1 MNSRFMRLT
10 RRWLLNQNRTRLMK
24 VCLFV
29 AVALLTLASSETVRG
44 ITIPINL
51 GPPGT
56 LATDT
61 TISFSDL
68 NGTGLLGQN
77 LSVDFVFTGSEFVR
91 LFTVTT
97 DFSVS
102 MTLQTSSSSFVG
114 FLHGTGY
121 LSDSLGNPLEAP
133 ETLGSASSSNGS
145 MTVALFPTVGRPLD
159 FYDVHFGLT
168 FPTNPAVVTGGQFR
182 LLSNTGPFGIGPGL
196 PADIVPDTGSTGILL
211 GLGFFGIILVTHC
224 LDRNVRRHY

>member
-1 MNSRFMRLT
+1 MQDLLGLT
-10 RRWLLNQNRTRLMK
+10 RRWLLNQNRTRLK

-29 AVALLTLASSETVRG
+29 AVALLTLASSEAARG
-44 ITIPINL
+44 VTIPINL

-68 NGTGLLGQN
+68 NGTGLVGQN
-77 LSVDFVFTGSEFVR
+77 LSVDFVFTSSEFVR

-114 FLHGTGY
+114 FLQGTGY
-121 LSDSLGNPLEAP
+121 LSDSLGNALEAP
-133 ETLGSASSSNGS
+133 ETLASASSSNGS
-145 MTVALFPTVGRPLD
+145 MSVALLPTVGRPLD
-159 FYDVHFGLT
+159 FYGVHLDLT
-168 FPTNPAVVTGGQFR
+168 FPTNPAVVTEGQFR

-196 PADIVPDTGSTGILL
+196 PANIVPDTGSTAILL

>member
-1 MNSRFMRLT
+1 
-10 RRWLLNQNRTRLMK
+10 MK

-29 AVALLTLASSETVRG
+29 AVALLTLASSEAARG
-44 ITIPINL
+44 VTIPINL

-68 NGTGLLGQN
+68 NGTGLVGQN
-77 LSVDFVFTGSEFVR
+77 LSVDFVFTSSEFVR

-97 DFSVS
+97 DFSVL
-102 MTLQTSSSSFVG
+102 MTLQSSSSSLVG
-114 FLHGTGY
+114 FLSGTGY
-121 LSDSLGNPLEAP
+121 LTNSLGNPLEAP
-133 ETLGSASSSNGS
+133 ETLGSASSSTGS
-145 MTVALFPTVGRPLD
+145 MSVALIPTVGRPID
-159 FYDVHFGLT
+159 FYGVHLNLT
-168 FPTNPAVVTGGQFR
+168 LPINSTFHVTEGEFR

-196 PADIVPDTGSTGILL
+196 PANIVPDTGSTAILL

>member
-1 MNSRFMRLT
+1 
-10 RRWLLNQNRTRLMK
+10 MK

-29 AVALLTLASSETVRG
+29 AVALLTLASSEAVRG

-68 NGTGLLGQN
+68 NGTGLVGQN
-77 LSVDFVFTGSEFVR
+77 LSVDFVFTSSEFV
-91 LFTVTT
+91 
-97 DFSVS
+97 
-102 MTLQTSSSSFVG
+102 QTSSSIPLGV

-121 LSDSLGNPLEAP
+121 LTALEP
-133 ETLGSASSSNGS
+133 SETLGSASSSNSLSVGLS
-145 MTVALFPTVGRPLD
+145 PTVGRPLD
-159 FYDVHFGLT
+159 FYDVHFDLT
-168 FPTNPAVVTGGQFR
+168 FPTNPGVVTEGQFR

-196 PADIVPDTGSTGILL
+196 PADIVPDTGSTAILL

>member
-1 MNSRFMRLT
+1 
-10 RRWLLNQNRTRLMK
+10 MK

-29 AVALLTLASSETVRG
+29 AVALLTLASSEAVRG

-68 NGTGLLGQN
+68 NGTGLVGQN
-77 LSVDFVFTGSEFVR
+77 LSVDFVFTSSEFVR
-91 LFTVTT
+91 LFTATT

-121 LSDSLGNPLEAP
+121 LIDSLGNALEAP
-133 ETLGSASSSNGS
+133 ETLASASSSNGS
-145 MTVALFPTVGRPLD
+145 MSVALLPTVGRPRSEEHTSELQS
-159 FYDVHFGLT
+159 
-168 FPTNPAVVTGGQFR
+168 PCN
-182 LLSNTGPFGIGPGL
+182 
-196 PADIVPDTGSTGILL
+196 
-211 GLGFFGIILVTHC
+211 LVC
-224 LDRNVRRHY
+224 R

>member
-1 MNSRFMRLT
+1 
-10 RRWLLNQNRTRLMK
+10 MK

-29 AVALLTLASSETVRG
+29 AVALLTLASSEAVRG

-68 NGTGLLGQN
+68 NGTGLVGQN

-97 DFSVS
+97 DFSVL
-102 MTLQTSSSSFVG
+102 MTLQTSSSIPLGV

-121 LSDSLGNPLEAP
+121 LTALEP
-133 ETLGSASSSNGS
+133 SETLGSASSSNSLSVGLS
-145 MTVALFPTVGRPLD
+145 PTVGRPLD
-159 FYDVHFGLT
+159 FYDVHFDLT
-168 FPTNPAVVTGGQFR
+168 FPTNPAVVTAGQFR

-196 PADIVPDTGSTGILL
+196 PADIVPDTGSTAILL

>member
-1 MNSRFMRLT
+1 
-10 RRWLLNQNRTRLMK
+10 MK

-29 AVALLTLASSETVRG
+29 AVALLTLAGSEAARG
-44 ITIPINL
+44 VTIPINL

-68 NGTGLLGQN
+68 NGTGLVGQN
-77 LSVDFVFTGSEFVR
+77 LSVDFVFTSSEFVR

-97 DFSVS
+97 DFSVF

-114 FLHGTGY
+114 FLSGTGY
-121 LSDSLGNPLEAP
+121 LKDSLGNALELP
-133 ETLGSASSSNGS
+133 ETLGASSLNGS
-145 MTVALFPTVGRPLD
+145 MSVGLLPTVGRPLD
-159 FYDVHFGLT
+159 FYDVHFELT

-182 LLSNTGPFGIGPGL
+182 LLSNTGPLGIGPRL

-224 LDRNVRRHY
+224 LDRTARRQY

>member
-1 MNSRFMRLT
+1 MNARFMRIDAEVAV
-10 RRWLLNQNRTRLMK
+10 NQNRTRLMK

-29 AVALLTLASSETVRG
+29 AVALLTLASSEAVRG

-68 NGTGLLGQN
+68 NGTGLVGQN
-77 LSVDFVFTGSEFVR
+77 LSVDFVFTSSEFVR

-97 DFSVS
+97 DFSVF
-102 MTLQTSSSSFVG
+102 MTLQTSSSSSVG
-114 FLHGTGY
+114 FLSGTGY
-121 LSDSLGNPLEAP
+121 LTDSLGNALELP
-133 ETLGSASSSNGS
+133 ETLGRASSSTGA
-145 MTVALFPTVGRPLD
+145 MTIGLSPTVGRPID
-159 FYDVHFGLT
+159 FYGVHLDLT
-168 FPTNPAVVTGGQFR
+168 FPTNPAVVTGGQFQ

-196 PADIVPDTGSTGILL
+196 PANIVPDTGSTAILL

>member
-1 MNSRFMRLT
+1 
-10 RRWLLNQNRTRLMK
+10 MK

-29 AVALLTLASSETVRG
+29 AVALLTLASSEAVRG

-68 NGTGLLGQN
+68 NGTGLVGQN
-77 LSVDFVFTGSEFVR
+77 LSVDFLFTGSEFVR

-97 DFSVS
+97 DFSVL
-102 MTLQTSSSSFVG
+102 MTLQTSSSIPLGV

-121 LSDSLGNPLEAP
+121 LTDSLGHALEP
-133 ETLGSASSSNGS
+133 SETLGSASSSNSLSVGLS
-145 MTVALFPTVGRPLD
+145 PTVGRPLD
-159 FYDVHFGLT
+159 FYDVHLDLT
-168 FPTNPAVVTGGQFR
+168 FPTNPGVVTEGQFR

-196 PADIVPDTGSTGILL
+196 PADIVPDTGSTAILL
-211 GLGFFGIILVTHC
+211 GLGFFGIILATHC